1 MEPLTCSDSEEEMVD
16 EEEDK
21 KEFVKTENL
30 LFLSF
35 EADHELEAN
44 RCWKLNEVAKAIVNT
59 LDEEHNN
66 DNQLLSGR
74 RIVDT
79 HFSKKDWNMENYDQ
93 KCVEERRLYHIV
105 SSHITRQIS
114 SKCLK
119 EFTLIV
125 DCCLRNSQKE
135 RPTMATVVVAL
146 QFSIALQEQFER
158 RSKEG
163 DYFCLQAAL
172 WSSYYG

>member
-1 MEPLTCSDSEEEMVD
+1 
-16 EEEDK
+16 
-21 KEFVKTENL
+21 
-30 LFLSF
+30 
-35 EADHELEAN
+35 HELEAN
-44 RCWKLNEVAKAIVNT
+44 RCWKLNQVAIAIVST

-66 DNQLLSGR
+66 DNQMFMLLGLFCFDLLSGR

-79 HFSKKDWNMENYDQ
+79 HFRKKDWNMENYDQ
-93 KCVEERRLYHIV
+93 KCVEERRLYHII
-105 SSHITRQIS
+105 SSDIKRQIS

-125 DCCLRNSQKE
+125 DCCLRNIRKE

-146 QFSIALQEQFER
+146 QLSIALQEQFER